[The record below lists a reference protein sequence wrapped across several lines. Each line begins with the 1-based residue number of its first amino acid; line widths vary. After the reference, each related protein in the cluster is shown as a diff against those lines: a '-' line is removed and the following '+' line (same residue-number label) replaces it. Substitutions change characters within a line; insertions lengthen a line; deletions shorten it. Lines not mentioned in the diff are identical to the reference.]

1 MSFMNYDTEI
11 EKLKTKVEA
20 IEDTLML
27 IYDSL
32 NKRIDDLQDKRGRKI
47 TIWGIIIAMLIGGI
61 QIAIALLA
69 KK

>member
-1 MSFMNYDTEI
+1 MNYDTEI

-32 NKRIDDLQDKRGRKI
+32 NKRIDDLQDTRGRKI

>member
-1 MSFMNYDTEI
+1 MNFDTEI

>member
-1 MSFMNYDTEI
+1 MNYDTEI
-11 EKLKTKVEA
+11 EKLKAKVEA

-47 TIWGIIIAMLIGGI
+47 TIWGIIIAVLIGGI